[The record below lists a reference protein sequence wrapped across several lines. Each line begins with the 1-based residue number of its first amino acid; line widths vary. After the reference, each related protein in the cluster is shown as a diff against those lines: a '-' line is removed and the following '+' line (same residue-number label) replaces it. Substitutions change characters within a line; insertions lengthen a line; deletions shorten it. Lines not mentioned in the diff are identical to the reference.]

1 MAKSNTFIDLFCG
14 AGGMSYGFE
23 MAGFKSVLAID
34 NWQDAL
40 DTYNHNNPGSKTLC
54 ADLSAIDVEKTA
66 KDFGIKHVD
75 LIIGGPPCQGFS
87 VAGKRIVDDIR
98 NKLYKSF
105 VAFVKYFS
113 PKVFVMENVPNI
125 LTIGDG
131 IVRESILADFRSLGY
146 NVEYKVLTASDFGVP
161 QNRKYLKNCIKSC

>member
-1 MAKSNTFIDLFCG
+1 MTKTKPTFIDLFCG

-75 LIIGGPPCQGFS
+75 LIIGGGRR
-87 VAGKRIVDDIR
+87 AR
-98 NKLYKSF
+98 
-105 VAFVKYFS
+105 
-113 PKVFVMENVPNI
+113 VFPW
-125 LTIGDG
+125 
-131 IVRESILADFRSLGY
+131 REKESWMTSETNFTNPLLP
-146 NVEYKVLTASDFGVP
+146 L
-161 QNRKYLKNCIKSC
+161 

>member
-1 MAKSNTFIDLFCG
+1 MTKTKPTFIDLFCG

-75 LIIGGPPCQGFS
+75 LIIGGAAVPGFFRG
-87 VAGKRIVDDIR
+87 GK
-98 NKLYKSF
+98 K
-105 VAFVKYFS
+105 
-113 PKVFVMENVPNI
+113 
-125 LTIGDG
+125 
-131 IVRESILADFRSLGY
+131 
-146 NVEYKVLTASDFGVP
+146 
-161 QNRKYLKNCIKSC
+161 NRG